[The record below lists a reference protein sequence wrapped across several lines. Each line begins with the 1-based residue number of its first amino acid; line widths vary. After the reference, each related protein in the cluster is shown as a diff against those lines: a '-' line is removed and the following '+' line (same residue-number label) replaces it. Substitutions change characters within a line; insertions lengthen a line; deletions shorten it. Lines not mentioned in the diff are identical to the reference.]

1 MLFSE
6 VIGQQ
11 RAKEGLIHARQSGR
25 FPHGLLL
32 LGREGAGGL
41 PLALALSQ
49 YLLCEA
55 PGNEDA
61 CGQCPSCRRA
71 HKLEHA
77 DLHFSFPAIR
87 TDKPKREALSRNYIE
102 DFRKFVKANP
112 YNGVYEWLQELGA
125 DNKQGN
131 ITAEECR
138 EIIGELSLKS
148 YEGGAKILVLWMAE
162 YLQKSG
168 NILLKLI
175 EEPPANTFL
184 VFVAEAEEEI
194 LPTILSRLQIVRLPP
209 LTPTEIALGL
219 LKQGAAEDE
228 RSAQLAGVTA
238 EGSYKEALR
247 LVGGGTNDL
256 FPPFRNWFNAVFT
269 NNGVQLGRFADTL
282 SKEGREGIKDFLK
295 YAQHLLQI
303 ALRQHYLP
311 QEAPHLP
318 AEEAQFVKKLAQH
331 PVASADS
338 IGAMSEVLSDTYYQV
353 ERNANAK
360 IVLHGA
366 GIKMVRAIKEWGTQ
380 AAG

>member
-11 RAKEGLIHARQSGR
+11 SVKQGLIHARQSGR
-25 FPHGLLL
+25 FPHGVLF

-49 YLLCEA
+49 YLLCEN
-55 PGNEDA
+55 PGATDA
-61 CGQCPSCRRA
+61 CSSCPSCRRA

-77 DLHFSFPAIR
+77 DLHLSFPAIR

-102 DFRKFVKANP
+102 DFRKFVKHNH

-131 ITAEECR
+131 ITADECR
-138 EIIGELSLKS
+138 EIIESLSLKS
-148 YEGGAKILVLWMAE
+148 YEGGAKVLVLWMAE

-184 VFVAEAEEEI
+184 IFVAEAEEEI
-194 LPTILSRLQIVRLPP
+194 LPTILSRLQIIRLPP
-209 LTPTEIALGL
+209 LSAAEIAGGL
-219 LKQGAAEDE
+219 FAQGKAEDE
-228 RSAQLAGVTA
+228 RSAQLAAVLA

-247 LVGGGTNDL
+247 LIAGGANDL
-256 FPPFRNWFNAVFT
+256 FPQFRNWFNAVFT

-311 QEAPHLP
+311 QETPHLP

-331 PVASADS
+331 PVASANS
-338 IGAMSEVLSDTYYQV
+338 IGAMSEVLSDTFYQI
-353 ERNANAK
+353 ERNANPK

-366 GIKMVRAIKEWGTQ
+366 GIKMVRAIKVWSQ
-380 AAG
+380 QVAG

>member
-6 VIGQQ
+6 VIGQHS
-11 RAKEGLIHARQSGR
+11 AKEGLLHARQSGR

-32 LGREGAGGL
+32 LGREGTGGL
-41 PLALALSQ
+41 PLALAMAQ
-49 YLLCEA
+49 YILCEQ
-55 PGNEDA
+55 PGLTDA
-61 CGQCPSCRRA
+61 CGSCPSCRRTG
-71 HKLEHA
+71 KMEHA

-87 TDKPKREALSRNYIE
+87 TDKPKREALSRNYIA
-102 DFRKFVKANP
+102 DFRKFVKENP
-112 YNGVYEWLQELGA
+112 YNGVFEWLQELGA

-131 ITAEECR
+131 ITADECR
-138 EIIGELSLKS
+138 EIIETLNLKS
-148 YEGGAKILVLWMAE
+148 YEGGAKVLVLWMAE

-175 EEPPANTFL
+175 EEPPADTFL
-184 VFVAEAEEEI
+184 IFVAESEEEI

-209 LTPTEIALGL
+209 LPPAAITAGL
-219 LKQGAAEDE
+219 LATGKAEDA
-228 RSAQLAGVTA
+228 RSAQLAAVTA
-238 EGSYKEALR
+238 EGSFKEALR
-247 LVGGGTNDL
+247 LVAGGANDL
-256 FPPFRNWFNAVFT
+256 FPQFRNWFNAVFT
-269 NNGVQLGRFADTL
+269 NNGVQLGRFAEIL

-311 QEAPHLP
+311 HETPHLP
-318 AEEAQFVKKLAQH
+318 VEEAQFVKKLAQH

-338 IGAMSEVLSDTYYQV
+338 IGAMSEVLSDTFYQV

-366 GIKMVRAIKEWGTQ
+366 GLKLVGAIKLWSNQ
-380 AAG
+380 PAG